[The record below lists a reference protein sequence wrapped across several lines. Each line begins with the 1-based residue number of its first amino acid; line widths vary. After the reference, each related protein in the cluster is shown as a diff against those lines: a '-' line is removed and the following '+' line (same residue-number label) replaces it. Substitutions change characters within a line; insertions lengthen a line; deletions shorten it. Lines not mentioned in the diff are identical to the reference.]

1 MKYMIIAY
9 ESPEDFDARG
19 NRGDGADRQGHY
31 WARWKAY
38 GEALAKAGVVLGMN
52 GIQPRQT
59 ARTVRLRAG
68 TRQVHEGPYADTR
81 DQLGG
86 YFIVDVPDAES
97 ALQWAASCPA
107 AESGAVEV
115 RPLLEKA

>member
-19 NRGDGADRQGHY
+19 NRGDGTDRQGHY

-38 GEALAKAGVVLGMN
+38 GEALAKAGVVLGMH
-52 GIQPRQT
+52 GIQPKHT

-68 TRQVHEGPYADTR
+68 MRQVHEGPYAETR

-86 YFIVDVPDAES
+86 YFIVDVPDEES
-97 ALQWAASCPA
+97 ALHWAASCPS
-107 AESGAVEV
+107 AETGAVEV